1 MVRCR
6 ALYAKPPAHS
16 VRARVELARDVLFLE
31 LPDGRNRSMLLNG
44 ARFAVRDATRARRF
58 VRHLKIYL
66 ADGRADLITP
76 PEEGCIAPRAAQL
89 PGVPDDAIIVEA
101 HAWEAVV
108 DWLEGGGRLGGRTIA
123 ELARLAAIASAQFA
137 ITLGEWAAQVALEMT
152 WERRGPLR
160 GGSEVHHSLRPLE
173 EAANRHPRAADALVA
188 ALSQTAGA
196 VRGR

>member
-16 VRARVELARDVLFLE
+16 ARARVELARDVLFLE
-31 LPDGRNRSMLLNG
+31 MPDGRSRTMLLNG

-58 VRHLKIYL
+58 VRHLKLYL

-89 PGVPDDAIIVEA
+89 PDVPDDATIVDA
-101 HAWEAVV
+101 HAWEALV
-108 DWLEGGGRLGGRTIA
+108 DWLQGGGRLGGRSIG

-137 ITLGEWAAQVALEMT
+137 ITLGEWAAQVAFEMT

-160 GGSEVHHSLRPLE
+160 GGSELQHSLRPLE
-173 EAANRHPRAADALVA
+173 EAANRHPRAADALIA
-188 ALSQTAGA
+188 ALSHSS
-196 VRGR
+196 GRLR